1 MNKENAIQMLDTM
14 LSEDNFGPDN
24 FLYSGVLDESLKN
37 KLSIKFS
44 EIILDFKKLVLSDAA
59 SSEQLLK
66 LLDLSIN
73 KFDRESLDTEDAE
86 NLAAQFEKIM
96 DCVELESSEGILNDW
111 MYGFDGRGVPG

>member
-1 MNKENAIQMLDTM
+1 MNKENAIQMLDK
-14 LSEDNFGPDN
+14 LLGEDNFGPDN
-24 FLYSGVLDESLKN
+24 FLYSGVLDESLKK
-37 KLSIKFS
+37 KLSIEFA
-44 EIILDFKKLVLSDAA
+44 EIILDFKKLVTSGAT

-96 DCVELESSEGILNDW
+96 DCVELESSEDILNNW
-111 MYGFDGRGVPG
+111 MYGFDIT